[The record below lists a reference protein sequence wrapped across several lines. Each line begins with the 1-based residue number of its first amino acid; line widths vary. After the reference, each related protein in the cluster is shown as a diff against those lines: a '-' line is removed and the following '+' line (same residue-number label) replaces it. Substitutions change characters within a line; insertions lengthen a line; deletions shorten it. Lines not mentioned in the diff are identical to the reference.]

1 MCADTFNSTPSLCD
15 YRPRDRANKMEEEF
29 VIRRLPGEQLVQE
42 EKTEVGD
49 VRSGCGLACVSS
61 KLAVDDIYR

>member
-1 MCADTFNSTPSLCD
+1 
-15 YRPRDRANKMEEEF
+15 MEEEF

-49 VRSGCGLACVSS
+49 VRSGCGRACVSS
-61 KLAVDDIYR
+61 KLAVDGIYR